1 METQQKLRLLVECAT
16 FYGRALDEPM
26 VRMYLDDLEDVSD
39 EEFRQALKAHRNDP
53 ERGRFFPLPADIRA
67 KLPSPHPGPD
77 AACGLV
83 LRAFDEGASV
93 VVTDEILQA
102 KALAQPLWDMGDKRG
117 ALFAFRDAYAR
128 ILAAS
133 RGLPVWR
140 LSLGSR
146 VEERAD
152 AVAAAVAQGLIGEV
166 RARQLLPYLPG
177 EVDPAIREVAGLLS
191 GGNVVAADFRPSTR
205 AEGDE
210 GVSAGRRAVARMRQ
224 ILEDA
229 NAAAGSVCHVGLE
242 RLLRIGR
249 APDDRQATPSK
260 HPLDVKLLA
269 QLLGQEGM
277 HGPAHGPPGQKVGPA
292 LFQLASR
299 GSAEREPQL
308 ALFHESMHFVE

>member
-229 NAAAGSVCHVGLE
+229 NAAAE
-242 RLLRIGR
+242 RRKTKAAR
-249 APDDRQATPSK
+249 AESEAERARR
-260 HPLDVKLLA
+260 A
-269 QLLGQEGM
+269 ELLGQYEALM
-277 HGPAHGPPGQKVGPA
+277 APRNGPEWRAAMVARIERVRAGAAPA
-292 LFQLASR
+292 E
-299 GSAEREPQL
+299 AEHAETGG
-308 ALFHESMHFVE
+308 A